1 MGMRVAVTGGTG
13 FIGKALVAALLA
25 RGDEVLVLTRSP
37 EKAAKAFASHPAL
50 AFAAWDASRE
60 PASWVDGVDAIV
72 HLAGEGV
79 FDARWSEARKKA
91 LVDSRVLGTKAI
103 AEGIRAAARKPR
115 VWLSASAIGYY
126 GQDSSRPPQ
135 SESGAPG
142 VDFLATLA
150 CAWEEASAPA
160 KGLGVRVV
168 HPRIGLVLGAHG
180 GALREMLPPF
190 RMGVGGPLGSGR
202 QAFPWIHLADTV
214 AALLFLVDTPAV
226 EGPVNL
232 VAPARDTMGTFAK
245 ALGRALHRPA
255 VFAVP
260 GFALAAV
267 LGAERAKALLEGVPV
282 VPEKLQANGF
292 AFRFPEVGAALAD
305 ILA

>member
-13 FIGKALVAALLA
+13 FIGKALVASLLA

-37 EKAAKAFASHPAL
+37 EKAAKSFASSSRL
-50 AFAAWDASRE
+50 SFAAWDAARE
-60 PASWVDGVDAIV
+60 PATWVEGVDAIV

-79 FDARWSEARKKA
+79 FDARWSDARKKA
-91 LVDSRVLGTKAI
+91 LVDSRVVGTKAI
-103 AEGIRAAARKPR
+103 AEAIRAAAHKPR

-135 SESGAPG
+135 TEAGAPG
-142 VDFLATLA
+142 SDFLADLA
-150 CAWEEASAPA
+150 RAWEDAAAPA

-168 HPRIGLVLGAHG
+168 HPRIGLVLGAQG
-180 GALREMLPPF
+180 GALAEMLPPF
-190 RMGVGGPLGSGR
+190 RLGVGGPLGSGK
-202 QAFPWIHLADTV
+202 QAFPWIHLGDAV
-214 AALLFLVDTPAV
+214 AALVFLLDTPSI

-232 VAPARDTMGTFAK
+232 VAPALDTMGTFAK
-245 ALGRALHRPA
+245 ALGRGLRRPA

-282 VPEKLQANGF
+282 LPEKLQANGF
-292 AFRFPEVGAALAD
+292 RYRFPEVGAALAD